1 MKRLV
6 RLLLIN
12 WYRLEQASIDIVGHT
27 AVIGPNAS
35 GKSSLLDAIQ
45 AVLVGGDKRWWN
57 PNASAGEK
65 STRSLR
71 DYCLGAVRDPNNPD
85 LSQEFRPRDQAVTYL
100 ALVFRDEQSGE
111 PTSIG
116 LALHARLD
124 EAQEVIDGRFLAP
137 GLELVL
143 SDLVDRTAEGPIPKP
158 WRRLRE
164 DLRMRL
170 GEPFRVF
177 PQVGEYQRHL
187 CALLSDGRRHL
198 DPPRFLRALRNAITF
213 APIRNVSDFVRSHIL
228 EERPIQVRS
237 LQQALQHYRDIQTRT
252 REARSREEALAAIER
267 NYQRAEQAERL
278 GLAWRWVEQEAAFNA
293 LEAELEPLRQTLER
307 LATEI
312 AALGARIAELDRQW
326 QLADGALIEANRRPG
341 RHQCGAAA
349 RARPRRDAQRAGR
362 PGRREPGHR
371 CRAHRT
377 GGRASTARQR
387 RPARRRGPGPG
398 AAGTPAPAAPGRGAA
413 GRHLAPVTRRGH
425 GRRGTH
431 RPAGLRGSG
440 PDAGPLR
447 AVGPGG
453 GRHGP
458 RPRGPARAHRPPG
471 AGRE

>member
-71 DYCLGAVRDPNNPD
+71 DYCLGVVRDPNNPD

-111 PTSIG
+111 PISIG

-170 GEPFRVF
+170 G
-177 PQVGEYQRHL
+177 
-187 CALLSDGRRHL
+187 
-198 DPPRFLRALRNAITF
+198 
-213 APIRNVSDFVRSHIL
+213 
-228 EERPIQVRS
+228 
-237 LQQALQHYRDIQTRT
+237 
-252 REARSREEALAAIER
+252 
-267 NYQRAEQAERL
+267 
-278 GLAWRWVEQEAAFNA
+278 
-293 LEAELEPLRQTLER
+293 
-307 LATEI
+307 
-312 AALGARIAELDRQW
+312 
-326 QLADGALIEANRRPG
+326 
-341 RHQCGAAA
+341 
-349 RARPRRDAQRAGR
+349 
-362 PGRREPGHR
+362 
-371 CRAHRT
+371 
-377 GGRASTARQR
+377 
-387 RPARRRGPGPG
+387 
-398 AAGTPAPAAPGRGAA
+398 
-413 GRHLAPVTRRGH
+413 
-425 GRRGTH
+425 
-431 RPAGLRGSG
+431 
-440 PDAGPLR
+440 
-447 AVGPGG
+447 
-453 GRHGP
+453 
-458 RPRGPARAHRPPG
+458 
-471 AGRE
+471 